1 MSTFMHSDDHEI
13 RMSRHWEINDDRY
26 MITQRMNDARI
37 DRSQWKRMDTWCKM
51 RGWMHN
57 HVYYLALMYEV
68 QQKRSPAARL
78 VKMRMNNSELWN
90 SVSCQWHCHHRN
102 ESNKLFNHDN
112 MCIDIGAT
120 YDNGCQGYDTYR
132 HDARRGDRMRM
143 KRRRRKEEVALIN
156 TTPPTI
162 NNMINA
168 PSQHEEHMCGSLIHA
183 LTKI

>member
-1 MSTFMHSDDHEI
+1 
-13 RMSRHWEINDDRY
+13 
-26 MITQRMNDARI
+26 
-37 DRSQWKRMDTWCKM
+37 
-51 RGWMHN
+51 
-57 HVYYLALMYEV
+57 
-68 QQKRSPAARL
+68 
-78 VKMRMNNSELWN
+78 
-90 SVSCQWHCHHRN
+90 
-102 ESNKLFNHDN
+102 

-120 YDNGCQGYDTYR
+120 YDNGCQGYDAYR